1 MSTQNCYIR
10 SLTQLGKR
18 QHGVSLDSDWV
29 AEAGLSVGE
38 RVGID
43 RREGEYA
50 DRGATVLLGDY
61 DPNTV
66 DYERTLGDR
75 DGTVVVSLPPGIRE
89 WLDAELKESVY
100 VARSADGDAVLIEA
114 P

>member
-18 QHGVSLDSDWV
+18 QHGISLDGDWI

-38 RVGID
+38 YVGID

-50 DRGATVLLGDY
+50 ERGASVLLGY
-61 DPNTV
+61 DPDTV
-66 DYERTLGDR
+66 DYERRLGDR

-100 VARSADGDAVLIEA
+100 LARSADCDAVLIEA